1 MRGSVRIYDD
11 SSGRKSHIDAL
22 RAKTLSWDTG
32 FSYFYIEQNEKRLYI
47 EYREYNRDLLSFSDL
62 SYKIKGLLEIDLTNK
77 KIVKYVHFRSYFS
90 DECLLKHLGVEFLMS
105 DVINNYSYHVDFD
118 DFINA
123 IFKVYTNPTEI
134 LKADLIKH
142 GFDLQNFPMSEFKR
156 VISLNKDVW
165 QNKVSHYRSIY
176 YYMKHSLDLTM
187 FFKHI
192 SKLKKMALVD
202 LFRDGE
208 DLGYK
213 VNMRWSYNRIK
224 LEHDNWSNEI
234 RDKRL
239 LSEENEFL
247 ETGYTYPTIDGGEL
261 LTSKFALVY
270 EGKEMKHC
278 VGGSGYWQYCKKG
291 ISAIYRY
298 QNKESK
304 NLRATIELRINQ
316 VDGTVSLNQMQRRGN
331 RLSVPYLVKEKIVKE
346 LNGYRI
352 PEIANLKEELV

>member
-1 MRGSVRIYDD
+1 MRGSIRIYDD
-11 SSGRKSHIDAL
+11 SSGSRTHIDAL
-22 RAKTLSWDTG
+22 RAKTLSWSDG

-62 SYKIKGLLEIDLTNK
+62 TYKIKGLLEIDLTNK
-77 KIVKYVHFRSYFS
+77 KLVKYVEFRHHFG
-90 DECLLKHLGVEFLMS
+90 DENLLKHLGIEFLLS

-123 IFKVYTNPTEI
+123 IFKVYTNPTDI
-134 LKADLIKH
+134 LKVNLIKR

-224 LEHDNWSNEI
+224 LEHECWSNEI

-247 ETGYTYPTIDGGEL
+247 ATGYTYPTIEGAEL

-291 ISAIYRY
+291 ISAIYKY
-298 QNKESK
+298 QNKEIK
-304 NLRATIELRINQ
+304 HLRATIELRIDQ
-316 VDGTVSLNQMQRRGN
+316 VDGTVSLNQIQRRGN
-331 RLSVPYLVKEKIVKE
+331 RLSVPSLVKEKIREE